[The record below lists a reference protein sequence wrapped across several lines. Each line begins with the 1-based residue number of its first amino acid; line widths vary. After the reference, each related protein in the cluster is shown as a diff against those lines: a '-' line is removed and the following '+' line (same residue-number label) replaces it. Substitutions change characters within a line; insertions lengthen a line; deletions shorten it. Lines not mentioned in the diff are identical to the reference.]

1 MIPPFDDQGYLPAGL
16 HLATLD
22 EVAERFGGPSELRQ
36 AQMESVRWLVEL
48 AKAVG
53 ITRLVVNGSFSTDQW
68 EPNDVDCV
76 LLTSPDFPR
85 DRQALE
91 ELDEGLPFLDI
102 EMVDQPAF
110 DRLTNEMFATDRL
123 GNPKGMVEV
132 RL

>member
-1 MIPPFDDQGYLPAGL
+1 MIPPFNDQGYLPAGI
-16 HLATLD
+16 HLATWD
-22 EVAERFGGPSELRQ
+22 EVVERFGGPSELRH

-48 AKAVG
+48 VRRVG
-53 ITRLVVNGSFSTDQW
+53 VSRLVLNGSFSTDQW

-91 ELDEGLPFLDI
+91 ELDEGLPFLDLQL
-102 EMVDQPAF
+102 VDQPAF
-110 DRLTNEMFATDRL
+110 ERLTNEMFATDRF

-132 RL
+132 QL

>member
-1 MIPPFDDQGYLPAGL
+1 M
-16 HLATLD
+16 
-22 EVAERFGGPSELRQ
+22 
-36 AQMESVRWLVEL
+36 
-48 AKAVG
+48 G
-53 ITRLVVNGSFSTDQW
+53 ISRLVLNGSFSTDQW

-76 LLTSPDFPR
+76 MLISSDFPR

-102 EMVDQPAF
+102 QLVDQPAF

-132 RL
+132 PL